1 MEENIKLIDLVIEII
16 DARAPLSTRNPDID
30 TLSVGKF
37 RMILLNKSDMSDKN
51 DNIKWCNYFES
62 KGIKCI
68 EVNSK
73 TGLGIKGID
82 KTIKEVCKEK
92 IERDRKRGILNRP
105 IRCMIVGIPNVGK
118 STLMNALV
126 GERLSIITSKAQTT
140 RHRIMGIVNGDDFQI
155 VYTDTP
161 GIVNPHYKLHEQM
174 MGFVNSA
181 LEDADL
187 FILVTEIGETFKNQ
201 EVLAKIIRSETPV
214 ILVINK
220 IDLSDQQT
228 INDKIAYWRNQIPRA
243 IIIPASA
250 TEHFN
255 IDNIFDNILD
265 LLPENPPYF
274 PKDELTDRSMRFF
287 VSEII
292 REKLLLFYQKEI
304 PYSCEVAV
312 ESYEEKEGVDN
323 IRAVIFVERES
334 QKAILIGHQGKSI
347 KKVGIEARKDIEEFT
362 GKRCFLNLYIKVLK
376 DWRNSDRALKQFGYE
391 SE

>member
-1 MEENIKLIDLVIEII
+1 MCYAAFLSNNGQFNSHHQTTIPMHKAGFVNIIG
-16 DARAPLSTRNPDID
+16 N
-30 TLSVGKF
+30 
-37 RMILLNKSDMSDKN
+37 
-51 DNIKWCNYFES
+51 
-62 KGIKCI
+62 
-68 EVNSK
+68 
-73 TGLGIKGID
+73 
-82 KTIKEVCKEK
+82 
-92 IERDRKRGILNRP
+92 
-105 IRCMIVGIPNVGK
+105 PNVGK

-140 RHRIMGIVNGDDFQI
+140 RHRIMGIVNGEDFQI

-174 MGFVNSA
+174 MGFVNNA

-187 FILVTEIGETFKNQ
+187 FLLVTEVGETFKNQ
-201 EVLAKIIRSETPV
+201 EVLTKIVNSTTPV

-220 IDLSDQQT
+220 IDLSNQQV
-228 INDKIAYWRNQIPRA
+228 ISEKIDYWQKQIPRA
-243 IIIPASA
+243 IVVPASA
-250 TEHFN
+250 TERFN
-255 IDNIFDNILD
+255 IDTIFDHIIN

-323 IRAVIFVERES
+323 IHAVIFVERES

-362 GKRCFLNLYIKVLK
+362 GKKCFLNLYIKVMK
-376 DWRNSDRALKQFGYE
+376 DWRNNDRALKQFGYQTD
-391 SE
+391 

>member
-1 MEENIKLIDLVIEII
+1 MCY
-16 DARAPLSTRNPDID
+16 AA
-30 TLSVGKF
+30 F
-37 RMILLNKSDMSDKN
+37 LLNNGQFNSHHQTTIPMHKAGFV
-51 DNIKWCNYFES
+51 NIIGN
-62 KGIKCI
+62 
-68 EVNSK
+68 
-73 TGLGIKGID
+73 
-82 KTIKEVCKEK
+82 
-92 IERDRKRGILNRP
+92 
-105 IRCMIVGIPNVGK
+105 PNVGK

-140 RHRIMGIVNGDDFQI
+140 RHRIMGIVNGEDFQI

-174 MGFVNSA
+174 MGFVNNA

-187 FILVTEIGETFKNQ
+187 FLLVTEVGETFKNQ
-201 EVLAKIIRSETPV
+201 EVLTKIVNSTTPV

-220 IDLSDQQT
+220 IDLSNQQV
-228 INDKIAYWRNQIPRA
+228 ISEKIDYWQKQIPRA
-243 IIIPASA
+243 IVVPASA
-250 TEHFN
+250 TERFN
-255 IDNIFDNILD
+255 IDTIFDHIIN

-323 IRAVIFVERES
+323 IHAVIFVERES

-362 GKRCFLNLYIKVLK
+362 GKKCFLNLYIKVMK
-376 DWRNSDRALKQFGYE
+376 DWRNSDRALKQFGYQTD
-391 SE
+391 